1 MSAGQTTF
9 QPEFRYNCQK
19 TIPKPFGTNSVKRSS
34 GLQTFESSFSELF
47 KLLKLQTSQIK

>member
-34 GLQTFESSFSELF
+34 GLQTFESSFF
-47 KLLKLQTSQIK
+47 RTLQTSQTSNFSN